1 MNWATERKE
10 NSSGKVLP
18 FYAVQLRHLVVPKAR
33 LTASCG
39 ACTREGDLDP
49 VELGWRFGPM
59 FSIRDLHKRLKCRH
73 CGMKGW
79 CDISLTWL
87 DPG

>member
-1 MNWATERKE
+1 MEQREIAPP
-10 NSSGKVLP
+10 KVLP
-18 FYAVQLRHLVVPKAR
+18 FYAVQIQHLVAPKAR

-39 ACTREGDLDP
+39 ACKREGDLDP
-49 VELGWRFGPM
+49 VEFGWRLGPL
-59 FSIRDLHKRLKCRH
+59 FSSKDLHKRLGCRH

-87 DPG
+87 E